1 MVPGNRGDLPAKGE
15 GAAPAL
21 PGLLPAGANLTISR
35 LLAGGTWNTLSVVVN
50 RLLPNVFVLILAF
63 LVTPSVLGVYSYI
76 LASYTVLSLLADLGI
91 AFSLQNFV
99 QDDPEETARIASTAL
114 VLRFI
119 SSFFLASLCVAAD
132 AAWKALR
139 GSGVLVG
146 ILLIG
151 SAFGTVLYVLNARL
165 KFKHA
170 SLLGMGRMILWFILA
185 VGFAFAGEPIAGP
198 ILALAAS
205 FVLVGVLSMIL
216 EKGLFSGRISW
227 PMAGRL
233 LKFGVFM
240 TLASTFA
247 VLTSQTGIL
256 TLSYLAS
263 ETQVGI
269 YRIAST
275 FGLAPMLLSE
285 GLILPLL
292 PLIKENQRR
301 SPHELPDV
309 IRLLMRLLIG
319 LGALFLGCGFV
330 LAGPLAALLFREFAG
345 ELIPVVGILLGASFF
360 GVIYSLLL
368 SITYVTDNLKMAVR
382 LSAFIAFLC
391 LLGSVVL
398 IPGAEARGAASA
410 LLASYAAGLVWIFS
424 WIRRR
429 YRVRFEWGKY
439 LLYIL
444 CGFETA
450 FILTLIVRTVSHPV
464 IGLVLAGGFGPVFF
478 VMVLF
483 LQKGVSRT
491 EWAWMMRALH
501 RRNSPR

>member
-1 MVPGNRGDLPAKGE
+1 LSPADRGGLPAGRD

-21 PGLLPAGANLTISR
+21 PGLRPAGADLTISR

-50 RLLPNVFVLILAF
+50 RFLPNVFVLFLAF
-63 LVTPSVLGVYSYI
+63 LVPASDLGVYAHI

-91 AFSLQNFV
+91 AFSLQKFV
-99 QDDPEETARIASTAL
+99 QENPEETARIASTAL
-114 VLRFI
+114 ALRFI
-119 SSFFLASLCVAAD
+119 SSLFLASVCVAGD
-132 AAWKALR
+132 AAWQVLR

-146 ILLIG
+146 VLLIG
-151 SAFGTVLYVLNARL
+151 SAFGTTLYVLNARL
-165 KFKHA
+165 KFKRA

-198 ILALAAS
+198 VLALAAS
-205 FVLVGVLSMIL
+205 FVLVGVFSVIL
-216 EKGLFSGRISW
+216 EKGLFGGRVWW

-240 TLASTFA
+240 TLASAFA

-256 TLSYLAS
+256 TLSYMTS
-263 ETQVGI
+263 ETEVGI

-301 SPHELPDV
+301 SPHELPDI
-309 IRLLMRLLIG
+309 IRLLMRLIIG

-330 LAGPLAALLFREFAG
+330 LAGPLTVLLFKG
-345 ELIPVVGILLGASFF
+345 ISTELVPTVEILLGASFF
-360 GVIYSLLL
+360 GVLLILLL
-368 SITYVTDNLKMAVR
+368 SITYMTDELKIAVR
-382 LSAFIAFLC
+382 ISAFVASLC
-391 LLGSVVL
+391 LLGSLVF
-398 IPGAEARGAASA
+398 IPRAEARGAAWA
-410 LLASYAAGLVWIFS
+410 LLASYSAGLVWILS

-429 YRVRFEWGKY
+429 YRVRFEWRKY

-444 CGFETA
+444 CGLETA
-450 FILTLIVRTVSHPV
+450 LVLTLVIRTVPHPV
-464 IGLVLAGGFGPVFF
+464 AGLALAGGFGPVFF

-483 LQKGVSRT
+483 LQKGLTRA
-491 EWAWMMRALH
+491 EWAWVRRTLPRRKRAG
-501 RRNSPR
+501 

>member
-170 SLLGMGRMILWFILA
+170 SRIGHGPDDPVVHPRGRLRLRRRTDRRPDPG
-185 VGFAFAGEPIAGP
+185 VGGFLRPCRGTLHDPGKGP
-198 ILALAAS
+198 VQRTHFVADGRTAS
-205 FVLVGVLSMIL
+205 QVRRLHDARVHVRRIDFPDRHPDLVLS
-216 EKGLFSGRISW
+216 GFRDSGRHLSDRFDF
-227 PMAGRL
+227 RL
-233 LKFGVFM
+233 GPD
-240 TLASTFA
+240 ASQRGPHSSAPAPHQGKPT
-247 VLTSQTGIL
+247 T
-256 TLSYLAS
+256 
-263 ETQVGI
+263 
-269 YRIAST
+269 IAS
-275 FGLAPMLLSE
+275 
-285 GLILPLL
+285 
-292 PLIKENQRR
+292 
-301 SPHELPDV
+301 
-309 IRLLMRLLIG
+309 
-319 LGALFLGCGFV
+319 
-330 LAGPLAALLFREFAG
+330 
-345 ELIPVVGILLGASFF
+345 
-360 GVIYSLLL
+360 
-368 SITYVTDNLKMAVR
+368 
-382 LSAFIAFLC
+382 
-391 LLGSVVL
+391 
-398 IPGAEARGAASA
+398 
-410 LLASYAAGLVWIFS
+410 
-424 WIRRR
+424 
-429 YRVRFEWGKY
+429 
-439 LLYIL
+439 
-444 CGFETA
+444 
-450 FILTLIVRTVSHPV
+450 
-464 IGLVLAGGFGPVFF
+464 
-478 VMVLF
+478 
-483 LQKGVSRT
+483 
-491 EWAWMMRALH
+491 
-501 RRNSPR
+501 